1 MYKCK
6 KCHQALTKFDKDI
19 CPYCGTVRPLEG
31 QSDETQDVTQIIEAE
46 NIKKDFIDYKPK
58 KLLVYSF
65 LLGFLG
71 IFAAHLLYLKM
82 YVKATFLFL
91 SNAFFISLRV
101 KISFV
106 VSSNP

>member
-46 NIKKDFIDYKPK
+46 NIKKDFIDYKP
-58 KLLVYSF
+58 F
-65 LLGFLG
+65 LLA
-71 IFAAHLLYLKM
+71 IKTSAAPPIII
-82 YVKATFLFL
+82 
-91 SNAFFISLRV
+91 NANIPIITAGLVFSG
-101 KISFV
+101 SFTTSIV
-106 VSSNP
+106 G